1 MFFRGDDRVILGAR
15 GLGRRKAAGIVL
27 LAILAVLLLG
37 AGGMA
42 LFLSDAYEPLPEIG
56 DYLSAGGAVAVSEI
70 DDGFFLDGPGEGDA
84 LIFYP
89 GAKVEAAAYIPLM
102 YRLAEGGVDVF
113 LIDMPCNVAVLGIN
127 RADDIPDTYNYE
139 HWYIGGHSLGGAVSA
154 IYAAKHPDDLDG
166 LVLLAAYST
175 KDLRE
180 SKLRVLTVYG
190 TEDGVLNRDK
200 LRSDESLL
208 PADAATV
215 VIEGG
220 NHAQFGCYGP
230 QKGDGTPLISAEE
243 QWEQTAEAVLEM
255 IHPQ

>member
-1 MFFRGDDRVILGAR
+1 M
-15 GLGRRKAAGIVL
+15 GRKKTVRIVL
-27 LAILAVLLLG
+27 SSVLAVLLLC
-37 AGGMA
+37 AGGVA
-42 LFLSDAYEPLPEIG
+42 VFLSNDYEALPEVG
-56 DYLSAGGAVAVSEI
+56 DYFSAGGAVAVSEI
-70 DDGFFLDGPGEGDA
+70 DDGFFLNGPGEDDA

-89 GAKVEAAAYIPLM
+89 GAKVEAEAYIPLM

-113 LIDMPCNVAVLGIN
+113 LIDMPCNVAVLGTD
-127 RADDIPDTYNYE
+127 RADNILRGYDYE
-139 HWYIGGHSLGGAVSA
+139 HWYIGGHSLGGAVAA
-154 IYAAKHPDDLDG
+154 IYASKHPDDLEG

-180 SKLRVLTVYG
+180 SGLRVLTVYG

-208 PADAATV
+208 PADAAAV

-243 QWEQTAEAVLEM
+243 QWKQTADAVLEM
-255 IHPQ
+255 IQSQ

>member
-1 MFFRGDDRVILGAR
+1 
-15 GLGRRKAAGIVL
+15 
-27 LAILAVLLLG
+27 
-37 AGGMA
+37 MA
-42 LFLSDAYEPLPEIG
+42 LFLSDAYKPLPEVG

-70 DDGFFLDGPGEGDA
+70 DGGFFLDGPGEGDA

-127 RADDIPDTYNYE
+127 RADDILRGYDYE
-139 HWYIGGHSLGGAVSA
+139 HWYIGGHSLGGAVAA
-154 IYAAKHPDDLDG
+154 IYASKHPDDLEG

-180 SKLRVLTVYG
+180 SGLRVLTVYG

-200 LRSDESLL
+200 LRSDGLLL
-208 PADAATV
+208 PADAAAV

-230 QKGDGTPLISAEE
+230 QKGDGTPRISAEE
-243 QWEQTAEAVLEM
+243 QWKQTADAVLNM
-255 IHPQ
+255 IQSQ